1 MTSKDF
7 EKKIEKSKET
17 LNKLMA
23 PDITLAESM
32 KLYKSGIKEL
42 KDAQEML
49 EKAKIEFQEISSNSM
64 DR

>member
-17 LNKLMA
+17 LNKLMS
-23 PDITLAESM
+23 PDITLSDSM

-42 KDAQEML
+42 KEAQELL
-49 EKAKIEFQEISSNSM
+49 EQAKIEYQEISNQNR
-64 DR
+64 D